1 MANPDIVDVAT
12 INAESVAFSLSATLD
27 ATLMTVSDHVVL
39 KINSIHAANDDGTND
54 ATINLQVDKANF
66 TSAGVTDFDTSGTF
80 VIAKTIP
87 VPADTALSILD
98 KPIYLMEGDV
108 LKGGAG
114 AASDLE
120 LFVSYESI
128 DDAQES
134 TDGAKGSS

>member
-12 INAESVAFSLSATLD
+12 INAESVAFTLTATTTT
-27 ATLMTVSDHVVL
+27 TLLTVKADVVL

-54 ATINLQVDKANF
+54 ATIDLSVVKANF
-66 TSAGVTDFDTSGTF
+66 TSAGVTNFDTSGTF

-108 LKGGAG
+108 LKGGAS
-114 AASDLE
+114 AVSDIDILI
-120 LFVSYESI
+120 SYEVI
-128 DDAQES
+128 NDA
-134 TDGAKGSS
+134 

>member
-12 INAESVAFSLSATLD
+12 INAESVAFTLTATTTT
-27 ATLMTVSDHVVL
+27 TLLTVSADVVL

-54 ATINLQVDKANF
+54 ATIDLSVVKANF

-98 KPIYLMEGDV
+98 KPIYLMESDV
-108 LKGGAG
+108 LKGGAS
-114 AASDLE
+114 AANDIDILI
-120 LFVSYESI
+120 SYEVI
-128 DDAQES
+128 NDA
-134 TDGAKGSS
+134 